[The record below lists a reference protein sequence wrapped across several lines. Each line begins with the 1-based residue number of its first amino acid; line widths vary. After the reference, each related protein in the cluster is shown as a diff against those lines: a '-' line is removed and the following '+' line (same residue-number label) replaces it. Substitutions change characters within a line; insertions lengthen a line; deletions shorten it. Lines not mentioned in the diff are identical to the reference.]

1 MKNHKSNTHA
11 NQRRKVNL
19 NIMEPESELRIVR
32 WSIIITIVASVMGL
46 GIYDLVYF
54 LKHEKETMLATTSV
68 MSGFGEITLF
78 NTAQDDSFSKNVYKD
93 NDLGFKISIPSDS
106 WNIHSMSDDL
116 DNDNIQALKTK
127 GFLDGIYLAQNN
139 KTRFMV
145 AVFDISQKS
154 SFELSNYID
163 TQIETMNN
171 TFGVDVPI
179 KQVSASNDWAIFGAH
194 AHSETQDE
202 YGEQLLYLENNRLY
216 MLQYTGLSPSE
227 METEIKSEY
236 RSIIDSFEILG

>member
-1 MKNHKSNTHA
+1 MDYIKE
-11 NQRRKVNL
+11 
-19 NIMEPESELRIVR
+19 IRIVR
-32 WSIIITIVASVMGL
+32 WAIIITIIASVMGI

-54 LKHEKETMLATTSV
+54 LKHEKVILDTTSV

-78 NTAQDDSFSKNVYKD
+78 NTAQDDLHSKNTYQDK
-93 NDLGFKISIPSDS
+93 DLGFQISTPNDI
-106 WNIHSMSDDL
+106 WQIRSMSDDL
-116 DNDNIQALKTK
+116 NNEHMQVLKTK
-127 GFLDGIYLAQNN
+127 GFLDGIYLDQNN

-171 TFGVDVPI
+171 TFGVDVPL

-227 METEIKSEY
+227 MKTEIKSEY
-236 RSIIDSFEILG
+236 HSIIDSFEILG

>member
-1 MKNHKSNTHA
+1 MDYIK
-11 NQRRKVNL
+11 
-19 NIMEPESELRIVR
+19 ELRIVR
-32 WSIIITIVASVMGL
+32 WAIVITIVASVMGL
-46 GIYDLVYF
+46 GIYDLAYF
-54 LKHEKETMLATTSV
+54 LKHEKETILATTSI

-78 NTAQDDSFSKNVYKD
+78 DTAQDDSFLKNIYKD
-93 NDLGFKISIPSDS
+93 NDLGFQISIPSDS

-116 DNDNIQALKTK
+116 DSDNMQALKTK
-127 GFLDGIYLAQNN
+127 GFLDGIYLDQNN
-139 KTRFMV
+139 KTCFMI

-179 KQVSASNDWAIFGAH
+179 KQVSSSNDWAIFGVH
-194 AHSETQDE
+194 AHSEIQDN

-216 MLQYTGLSPSE
+216 MLQYTGLLPSE
-227 METEIKSEY
+227 METKIKSEY

>member
-1 MKNHKSNTHA
+1 
-11 NQRRKVNL
+11 
-19 NIMEPESELRIVR
+19 
-32 WSIIITIVASVMGL
+32 
-46 GIYDLVYF
+46 
-54 LKHEKETMLATTSV
+54 
-68 MSGFGEITLF
+68 
-78 NTAQDDSFSKNVYKD
+78 
-93 NDLGFKISIPSDS
+93 
-106 WNIHSMSDDL
+106 MSDDL
-116 DNDNIQALKTK
+116 DDENIQSLKTK
-127 GFLDGIYLAQNN
+127 GFLDGIYLDQNN
-139 KTRFMV
+139 KTRFMI

-171 TFGVDVPI
+171 TFGVDVSI
-179 KQVSASNDWAIFGAH
+179 KQVSTSNDWAIFGAH
-194 AHSETQDE
+194 AHSEIQDS

>member
-1 MKNHKSNTHA
+1 MDYIK
-11 NQRRKVNL
+11 
-19 NIMEPESELRIVR
+19 ELRIVR
-32 WSIIITIVASVMGL
+32 WTIIITIVASVMGL
-46 GIYDLVYF
+46 GIYDLAYF
-54 LKHEKETMLATTSV
+54 LKHEKETILATTSV

-78 NTAQDDSFSKNVYKD
+78 NTVQDDSLSKNIYKD
-93 NDLGFKISIPSDS
+93 NDLGFKISIPNDN

-116 DNDNIQALKTK
+116 DNDNMQALKTK
-127 GFLDGIYLAQNN
+127 GFLDGIHLDQNN
-139 KTRFMV
+139 KTRFMI

-179 KQVSASNDWAIFGAH
+179 KQVSSSNDWAIFGAH
-194 AHSETQDE
+194 AHSEIQAN

-216 MLQYTGLSPSE
+216 MLQYTGLLPSE
-227 METEIKSEY
+227 METKIKSEY

>member
-1 MKNHKSNTHA
+1 MDHIT
-11 NQRRKVNL
+11 
-19 NIMEPESELRIVR
+19 ELRIVR
-32 WSIIITIVASVMGL
+32 RAIIITIVASVMGL

-54 LKHEKETMLATTSV
+54 LQHEKDQILDTASV

-78 NTAQDDSFSKNVYKD
+78 NTAQDGLQSKNIYKD
-93 NDLGFKISIPSDS
+93 NDLGFQISIPNDS

-116 DNDNIQALKTK
+116 DDENMQSLKTK
-127 GFLDGIYLAQNN
+127 GFLDGIYLNQNN
-139 KTRFMV
+139 KTRFMI
-145 AVFDISQKS
+145 AIFDISQKS

-179 KQVSASNDWAIFGAH
+179 KQVSPSNDWAIFGAH
-194 AHSETQDE
+194 AHSEIQDS

-236 RSIIDSFEILG
+236 RSIIDSFEIIG

>member
-1 MKNHKSNTHA
+1 
-11 NQRRKVNL
+11 
-19 NIMEPESELRIVR
+19 MEPESELRIVR
-32 WSIIITIVASVMGL
+32 WAIIITIVASVMGL
-46 GIYDLVYF
+46 GIYDLIYF
-54 LKHEKETMLATTSV
+54 LQHEKDTISDTTSV

-78 NTAQDDSFSKNVYKD
+78 NTAPDGLHSKNIYKD
-93 NDLGFKISIPSDS
+93 NDLGFQISIPSDS

-116 DNDNIQALKTK
+116 DDENMQSLKTK
-127 GFLDGIYLAQNN
+127 GFLDGIYLNQNN
-139 KTRFMV
+139 KTRFMI

-154 SFELSNYID
+154 SFDLSNYID

-179 KQVSASNDWAIFGAH
+179 KQVSSSNDWAIFGAH
-194 AHSETQDE
+194 AHSEIQDN

-216 MLQYTGLSPSE
+216 MLQYTGLSPLE
-227 METEIKSEY
+227 METELKSQY

>member
-1 MKNHKSNTHA
+1 
-11 NQRRKVNL
+11 
-19 NIMEPESELRIVR
+19 MEPESELRIVR
-32 WSIIITIVASVMGL
+32 WAIIITIVASVMGL

-54 LKHEKETMLATTSV
+54 LKHEKRIISDTPSV

-78 NTAQDDSFSKNVYKD
+78 NTAQDDLYSKNIYKD
-93 NDLGFKISIPSDS
+93 SDLGFQISTPSDS

-116 DNDNIQALKTK
+116 DDDNMQALKTK
-127 GFLDGIYLAQNN
+127 GFLDGIYLNQNN
-139 KTRFMV
+139 KTRFMI

-171 TFGVDVPI
+171 TFGVDIPI
-179 KQVSASNDWAIFGAH
+179 KQISSSNDWAIFGAH
-194 AHSETQDE
+194 THSEIQDS

>member
-1 MKNHKSNTHA
+1 MDYIK
-11 NQRRKVNL
+11 
-19 NIMEPESELRIVR
+19 ELRIVR
-32 WSIIITIVASVMGL
+32 WSIITILVITPIGIVIAGYL
-46 GIYDLVYF
+46 HLPE
-54 LKHEKETMLATTSV
+54 HNETILDTTSV

-78 NTAQDDSFSKNVYKD
+78 NTVQGDLLSKNIYKD
-93 NDLGFKISIPSDS
+93 NELGFQISIPSDS
-106 WNIHSMSDDL
+106 WKIVSMSNDL
-116 DNDNIQALKTK
+116 NDENLQTLKAK
-127 GFLDGIYLAQNN
+127 GFLDGIYLNQNN
-139 KTRFMV
+139 NTRFMI

-171 TFGVDVPI
+171 TFDVDVPI
-179 KQVSASNDWAIFGAH
+179 KQVSTSNDWAIFGAH
-194 AHSETQDE
+194 THSEIQDS

-227 METEIKSEY
+227 MKTEIKSEY